1 MGGSESAPRVFL
13 LDAQVLQTE
22 RQLAKSD
29 PQNGVIA
36 AARRAADW
44 ALTQKPV
51 SVVDKSVMP
60 PSGDKH
66 DYMSQAPYFWPNSHT
81 PTGLPYMRHD
91 GKRNPEISRI
101 SDHADLTRMAEN
113 ARTLALAY
121 YLTGD
126 ERYAKRASLLLWIWF
141 LDPSTRMNP
150 DLEYAQGIPGIN
162 TGRGI
167 GLIESR
173 TLTSVVDAVGLLEGS
188 SNWDEEDQQGME
200 QWFTKFLAWLRNSPH
215 GKSESRAKNNH
226 GSYYDLQT
234 ADFALFVGNRELAK
248 ELLKQAAQ
256 KRIGRQ
262 IEADGRQ
269 PSELA
274 RTKSLG
280 YSIFNLRALMGLA
293 MLANEMGIDLWHYR
307 APDGGSIR
315 AALDFLIPYAL
326 NERKWQYQQIDE
338 FQPKELVGPLLQA
351 AIAYKDHDYEA
362 AAEKLGGP
370 GGNIEDLLLMV
381 GAPR

>member
-1 MGGSESAPRVFL
+1 MFL

-29 PQNGVIA
+29 PQNAVIA
-36 AARRAADW
+36 AVRRAADW

-66 DYMSQAPYFWPNSHT
+66 DYMSEAPYFWPNPHT
-81 PTGLPYMRHD
+81 PTRLPYIRHD

-101 SDHADLTRMAEN
+101 SDHADLTRMATN
-113 ARTLALAY
+113 ARSLALAY

-126 ERYAKRASLLLWIWF
+126 ERYATKAGLLLRTWF
-141 LDPSTRMNP
+141 LDPATRMNP
-150 DLEYAQGIPGIN
+150 NLEYAQGIPGIN

-167 GLIESR
+167 GIIESR

-188 SNWDEEDQQGME
+188 SNWGEEDQQGME
-200 QWFTKFLAWLRNSPH
+200 QWFTKFLAWLRNGPH

-234 ADFALFVGNRELAK
+234 ANFALFVGNRKLAE

-262 IEADGRQ
+262 IDADGRQ
-269 PSELA
+269 PLELA

-293 MLANEMGIDLWHYR
+293 ALANEMDIDLWHYR

-326 NERKWQYQQIDE
+326 NEKKWRYQQIDE

-351 AIAYKDHDYEA
+351 AIAYQNHGYEA

-370 GGNIEDLLLMV
+370 SGNIEDLLLMA